1 VTTASRFSGACGY
14 GAQVVLERIAPL
26 LREVEGVRRNE
37 DPECLHRMRVAS
49 RRLRSALLLLE
60 GCVPPE
66 TLRSWRRAM
75 RRLTRVLGEARDLD
89 VQLLFLEDFL
99 GKSGTDASL
108 SEEDGAASDATAKL
122 RKDMKEALPP
132 EMLPGVERLRL
143 RLRTRRTRRQ
153 RNVLR
158 ALDRLEEE
166 GLVQRMGTVLRE
178 MLVRMELGEAD
189 RGPSIREQAFRLLS
203 LRLEEVLAFAYVADN
218 PADEEGHHALRVA
231 AKRLRYS
238 LELFAPLLGEAG
250 ESLVKEIKVLQDRL
264 GALHDCD
271 VWRNFLPAFIEAER
285 RRTHRYYGH
294 GKAFPRLEKGLRFL
308 LHRREEEREKLFASF
323 LAWWRG
329 AEKRDFWQRCR
340 EEIASLLADAG
351 KMEVATE

>member
-1 VTTASRFSGACGY
+1 MTTASRFSGACGY

-122 RKDMKEALPP
+122 RKDIQEALPP
-132 EMLPGVERLRL
+132 EMLAGVERLAGTFRDDPGTRIERSRDGEAFVSLGVEEKDPVVPIGAPGSQEPDADSLPVLFVPGVEEKTLHQVAEIRVSREEGAVSQTL
-143 RLRTRRTRRQ
+143 RPP
-153 RNVLR
+153 
-158 ALDRLEEE
+158 LEEFSCLEIRDGGE
-166 GLVQRMGTVLRE
+166 G
-178 MLVRMELGEAD
+178 
-189 RGPSIREQAFRLLS
+189 
-203 LRLEEVLAFAYVADN
+203 
-218 PADEEGHHALRVA
+218 
-231 AKRLRYS
+231 KR
-238 LELFAPLLGEAG
+238 
-250 ESLVKEIKVLQDRL
+250 
-264 GALHDCD
+264 H
-271 VWRNFLPAFIEAER
+271 
-285 RRTHRYYGH
+285 
-294 GKAFPRLEKGLRFL
+294 
-308 LHRREEEREKLFASF
+308 
-323 LAWWRG
+323 
-329 AEKRDFWQRCR
+329 
-340 EEIASLLADAG
+340 LLAVVEGMMVVVDFRGDDDASREDEKEG
-351 KMEVATE
+351 ENDP